1 MGGSQINERDDLP
14 IFRPRMGGGRR
25 ARARAGAT
33 SLRNAL
39 LARLGRLHGARRA
52 SSSAAV
58 RGFGTGARRVVI
70 KAHVLR
76 LNATGAKAAALHLRY
91 IERDGVER
99 DGSRGVLYNAQGE
112 ARAEAF
118 EQPRFDEKHQF
129 RLIVAPEDGGELDL
143 TAYVRRLMAT
153 VERDVDRKLE
163 WAAVD
168 HHDTEHPHAHVI
180 IRGVDRD
187 GLQVRLDRAYVSYGL
202 RARAQELATQELG
215 PRHALDIRRAHAKEI
230 TQERF
235 TSLDRELER
244 RAKENQVEVPSR
256 DQRGPVDDSTL
267 VARLQHLE
275 GLRLAERLSPTSW
288 KLAEGWQEPLRELG
302 TRGDILKQIHAA
314 ISGDAARYHVV
325 RAGRAMPTDP
335 GGGSEV
341 VSGRVASKGL
351 SDELK
356 GAFYAV
362 IETPTGRAYHVP
374 LDRRGAETLRA
385 GDIVSFSTRPEPP
398 VRPVDR
404 QIAEVARARGGV
416 YAPGRRADGAPHP
429 HERRLRELER
439 LGLATLEAPDRWK
452 VSPDLLQKLTERSRD
467 MPARHQVVFRKEPLS
482 VPAQVSHSGPVW
494 LDRVKTDALA
504 PYGFGA
510 ELKVALEQR
519 HEALLRLGVQSD
531 DPDRAVKL
539 REVERR
545 AVGREIAARS
555 GRAFL
560 PSAPDAFRG
569 RVHIGDPG
577 SPAGGYA
584 VISDGQRFVVLR
596 ASAGLRAAQGK
607 TVAVTRDAQG
617 RLLIRPAPDL
627 DIGR

>member
-1 MGGSQINERDDLP
+1 MGGSQIHERDDLP
-14 IFRPRMGGGRR
+14 IFRPRMGGGSR
-25 ARARAGAT
+25 ARARGGAT

-39 LARLGRLHGARRA
+39 LARLGRSPGARRA
-52 SSSAAV
+52 PSSAAV
-58 RGFGTGARRVVI
+58 RGLGAGARRVVI

-99 DGSRGVLYNAQGE
+99 DGSRGVLYNAQGH
-112 ARAEAF
+112 ARAEAL

-129 RLIVAPEDGGELDL
+129 RLIVAPEDGSELDL

-163 WAAVD
+163 WAAVN

-187 GLQVRLDRAYVSYGL
+187 GRQVRLDRAYVSYGL

-215 PRHALDIRRAHAKEI
+215 PRHALDVRRARAQEI

-256 DQRGPVDDSTL
+256 EQRGPVDASTL
-267 VARLQHLE
+267 VARLRHLE

-302 TRGDILKQIHAA
+302 ARGDILKQIHAA
-314 ISGDAARYHVV
+314 ISGDPARYHVV
-325 RAGRAMPTDP
+325 RAGHAMPTDP
-335 GGGSEV
+335 AGGSEV

-385 GDIVSFSTRPEPP
+385 GDIVSFTTRPEPP

-404 QIAEVARARGGV
+404 QIAEVARTRGGV
-416 YAPGRRADGAPHP
+416 YTPG
-429 HERRLRELER
+429 
-439 LGLATLEAPDRWK
+439 AT
-452 VSPDLLQKLTERSRD
+452 
-467 MPARHQVVFRKEPLS
+467 
-482 VPAQVSHSGPVW
+482 G
-494 LDRVKTDALA
+494 
-504 PYGFGA
+504 
-510 ELKVALEQR
+510 
-519 HEALLRLGVQSD
+519 
-531 DPDRAVKL
+531 
-539 REVERR
+539 
-545 AVGREIAARS
+545 GR
-555 GRAFL
+555 
-560 PSAPDAFRG
+560 
-569 RVHIGDPG
+569 
-577 SPAGGYA
+577 
-584 VISDGQRFVVLR
+584 
-596 ASAGLRAAQGK
+596 
-607 TVAVTRDAQG
+607 
-617 RLLIRPAPDL
+617 RPAPARPTPARARAPRPRDPGGARPL
-627 DIGR
+627 EGLARPCCRSSPRGRAIRLRATRFSFARSRLESPRRFATPAPSGSIASRPTHWLRTGSAPN